1 MTDNSSLLI
10 QLFSEWDLTNVVC
23 RSTTFYTKFVL
34 KFRETSYWIVWYTAS
49 QYEWVNS
56 FFSCSHDFSKKKREE
71 NSEWNLDNR
80 HNQMFQGSETTVNDD
95 SPQILVNYFFKK
107 ILMYGSRHKCCFFS
121 LIIFTHG
128 NFLMKFLFY
137 F

>member
-56 FFSCSHDFSKKKREE
+56 FFSCSHDFSQKKREG

-80 HNQMFQGSETTVNDD
+80 RNQMFQGSETTINDD
-95 SPQILVNYFFKK
+95 SLQILVNYFFKK
-107 ILMYGSRHKCCFFS
+107 ILMYSSRHKCCFFS